1 MGLMRESVL
10 RKRAA
15 EQVTLSSALAGLLRC
30 LFSGSFLVSDFRPD
44 RAFQLDRFSKP

>member
-1 MGLMRESVL
+1 MRESVL

-15 EQVTLSSALAGLLRC
+15 EQVTCLSSALAGLLRC

-44 RAFQLDRFSKP
+44 RAFQPDRFSKP